1 MEQTSIQLFGVLIQ
15 EPVTALTDLLVS
27 FVCFRSAW
35 LLNRNKKTEHY
46 FSLYLLFMLVMGIA
60 TLYGGIVGHAFF
72 YRFSLAWKLPGWIIS
87 MLSVGLAERAAIMHA
102 HPLLHRDYGKFFR
115 YANLVE
121 VAFMLGVVIYTK
133 NFFFV
138 EVHATYGL
146 LVVVFSF
153 ELFYFLRTREEG
165 SRTILLAVGVSA
177 LAAIVHLSKFAI
189 SPWFNHLDLG
199 HVLMAVSSWLFYHGI
214 SGQQIKKGSRK
225 AALQS

>member
-1 MEQTSIQLFGVLIQ
+1 MEQTSIQVFGVLVQ
-15 EPVTALTDLLVS
+15 EPVTTLTDLLVS

-35 LLNRNKKTEHY
+35 MLTRKRKAGLY
-46 FSLYLLFMLVMGIA
+46 FSLYISFMLVMGAA
-60 TLYGGIVGHAFF
+60 TLYGGILGHAFL
-72 YRFSLAWKLPGWIIS
+72 YRLSFGWKLPGWIIS

-102 HPLLHRDYGKFFR
+102 RPLLHRNYGKFFG

-133 NFFFV
+133 NFLFV

-146 LVVVFSF
+146 LCIVFSF

-165 SRTILLAVGVSA
+165 SRTILYAVGVSA

-214 SGQQIKKGSRK
+214 SGNPIKKGSRK
-225 AALQS
+225 AALQ